1 MNLLILEE
9 DIPRQISG
17 LRLTSI
23 DEFIVEK
30 EEEENIKLIIDHPFA
45 SFFFFNFSKSA
56 ILENNF
62 TEFELKLENKYK
74 TIIIGTFSKIN
85 KLIHTILYITDL
97 NYYGRTYIK
106 FTIVNGIQKKTKS
119 MITSDFSNKTK
130 DDEKFENSL
139 NRKKNPKFIV
149 LIPVMVS
156 PVPDP
161 PILTVFSSYMVLS
174 SSH

>member
-1 MNLLILEE
+1 MILEE
-9 DIPRQISG
+9 DVPCQISG
-17 LRLTSI
+17 LRLISI

-30 EEEENIKLIIDHPFA
+30 EEEENIELIIDHPFA
-45 SFFFFNFSKSA
+45 SFFFFNSLNSV
-56 ILENNF
+56 IIENNS

-106 FTIVNGIQKKTKS
+106 FTIVNGIQKKIKS

-139 NRKKNPKFIV
+139 KRKKIPKFIIF
-149 LIPVMVS
+149 IPVMIS

-161 PILTVFSSYMVLS
+161 PILTIYSSYMVLS
-174 SSH
+174 NSH